1 MKPVKRIE
9 IIASS
14 HETSRILERM
24 EKAGA
29 PGYTLIRDVAGKS
42 QWGSVDDDL
51 PVTMLGNSYIIS
63 FCAEEK
69 VQGIV
74 DAVKPV
80 LDKYGGVCYV
90 SDAMA
95 VQTNRRVRAY

>member
-1 MKPVKRIE
+1 MQPIKRIE

-63 FCAEEK
+63 FCPDER
-69 VQGIV
+69 VQAIV
-74 DAVKPV
+74 EAVKPV
-80 LDKYGGVCYV
+80 LDRYGGVCYV
-90 SDAMA
+90 SDAMVVPTA
-95 VQTNRRVRAY
+95 HRARPA

>member
-42 QWGSVDDDL
+42 QWGNVYDDL
-51 PVTMLGNSYIIS
+51 PVTMLSNSYIIS
-63 FCAEEK
+63 FCPEEK
-69 VQGIV
+69 LQAII

-80 LDKYGGVCYV
+80 LDKYGGVCFV
-90 SDAMA
+90 SDAG
-95 VQTNRRVRAY
+95 VV

>member
-1 MKPVKRIE
+1 MQPIKRIE
-9 IIASS
+9 IIANS

-63 FCAEEK
+63 FCPEEK
-69 VQGIV
+69 VQAIV

-90 SDAMA
+90 SDAMSVPTA
-95 VQTNRRVRAY
+95 HRSRPA

>member
-1 MKPVKRIE
+1 MQPVKRIE

-42 QWGSVDDDL
+42 PWGSVDDDL

-63 FCAEEK
+63 FCPEEK
-69 VQGIV
+69 VQVIV

-90 SDAMA
+90 SDAMSL
-95 VQTNRRVRAY
+95 QTDRRAKSF

>member
-1 MKPVKRIE
+1 MQPVKRIE

-51 PVTMLGNSYIIS
+51 PVTMLGNSYILS
-63 FCAEEK
+63 FCPEEEAQL
-69 VQGIV
+69 VV
-74 DAVKPV
+74 DAVKPI

-90 SDAMA
+90 SDAMSVPTA
-95 VQTNRRVRAY
+95 HRVKPF